1 MQTDAVIGQIVVALD
16 AAGLSENTMV
26 IVTSDNGCSR
36 KQAKADKLNKMGH
49 YPSAQYRGYKSDL
62 WDGGHRV
69 PFIVRWPARVDPG
82 TTSDQLIC
90 LTDLLATCAELSGA
104 SVPENAGEDSVS
116 FAAALE
122 GNPIQSTRQGM
133 IHHSI
138 DGNFSY
144 RQGKWKL
151 PVSYTHLTLPTICSV

>member
-1 MQTDAVIGQIVVALD
+1 
-16 AAGLSENTMV
+16 
-26 IVTSDNGCSR
+26 
-36 KQAKADKLNKMGH
+36 MGH

-151 PVSYTHLTLPTICSV
+151 LLSKGSCLLYTSPSPRDRG